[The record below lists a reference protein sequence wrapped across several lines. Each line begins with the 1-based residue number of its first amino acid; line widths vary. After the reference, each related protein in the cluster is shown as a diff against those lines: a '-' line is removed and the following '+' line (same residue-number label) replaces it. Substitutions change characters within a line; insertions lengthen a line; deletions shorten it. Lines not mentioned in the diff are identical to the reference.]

1 MGAYSPT
8 RIHDLR
14 MSPDLGSVGTETGSQ
29 TLIRRVLAVVVVG
42 VLLVLLGRW
51 LGHELRIWES
61 WIAAFG
67 WMGRIAFVGLMVLGT
82 SVFLPNSVFT
92 LLAGLL
98 FGLLEGCV
106 LASIGTLAAAV
117 VDFLLSRFL
126 LRSVIQDWLGRRPKL
141 AALERVIVR
150 EGGRLVALVRLSP
163 LSPVWISYLLGTTRL
178 PVRTFLA
185 TSLCLLPMVWVEVY
199 LGYVAAHVARMGS
212 GRHPDRLHDPQLIL
226 SAIGASVGIGV
237 MIWIGRRALRAIA
250 DAERTES

>member
-1 MGAYSPT
+1 MTVGT
-8 RIHDLR
+8 RIPVRH
-14 MSPDLGSVGTETGSQ
+14 VGA
-29 TLIRRVLAVVVVG
+29 VL
-42 VLLVLLGRW
+42 VLLVLVGLLGRW

-61 WIAAFG
+61 WIAASG
-67 WMGRIAFVGLMVLGT
+67 WMGRIAFVGLMVVGT

-178 PVRTFLA
+178 SVRTFLA

-212 GRHPDRLHDPQLIL
+212 GRHPDRLHDPQWIL
-226 SAIGASVGIGV
+226 SAIGATVGIGV
-237 MIWIGRRALRAIA
+237 MMWIGRLALRVIA

>member
-1 MGAYSPT
+1 MSKSHGSSGVTVGT
-8 RIHDLR
+8 RIPVRH
-14 MSPDLGSVGTETGSQ
+14 VGA
-29 TLIRRVLAVVVVG
+29 VL
-42 VLLVLLGRW
+42 VLLVLVGLLGRW

-61 WIAAFG
+61 WIAASG
-67 WMGRIAFVGLMVLGT
+67 WMGRIAFVGLMVVGT

-178 PVRTFLA
+178 SVRTFLA

-212 GRHPDRLHDPQLIL
+212 GRHPDRLHDPQWIL
-226 SAIGASVGIGV
+226 SAIGATVGIGV
-237 MIWIGRRALRAIA
+237 MMWIGRLALRVIA

>member
-1 MGAYSPT
+1 MSKSHGSSGVTVGT
-8 RIHDLR
+8 RIPVRH
-14 MSPDLGSVGTETGSQ
+14 VGA
-29 TLIRRVLAVVVVG
+29 VL
-42 VLLVLLGRW
+42 VLLVLVGLLGRW

-61 WIAAFG
+61 WIAASG
-67 WMGRIAFVGLMVLGT
+67 WMGRIAFVGLMVVGT

-212 GRHPDRLHDPQLIL
+212 GRHPDRLHDPQWIL
-226 SAIGASVGIGV
+226 SAIGATVGIGV
-237 MIWIGRRALRAIA
+237 MMWIGRLALRAIA